1 MQMLL
6 GKKIGMTQVYNE
18 QGSLLPVTVIQAG
31 PCIVMQVK
39 TVKTDGY
46 NAVQLGYDEIKAVRR
61 KKPEVGHS
69 KKAGTTAK
77 KYVKEMRLPNGEE
90 PAYKIGDSITVSAF
104 ADIKTVDVTGVS
116 KGKGFAGVMKR
127 YRFGGMPGSHGTER
141 KHRSAGSQSGHGTDR
156 GHGGNIKKGKRMSGH
171 MGNVRVTTKNHKVVL
186 IDQEKNLLVVK
197 GPVSGAAGSYV
208 TVRSA
213 KG

>member
-69 KKAGTTAK
+69 QKAGTTAK
-77 KYVKEMRLPNGEE
+77 KYVKEMRLPDGEE
-90 PAYKIGDSITVSAF
+90 PAYKVGDSITVSAF

-141 KHRSAGSQSGHGTDR
+141 KHRSPGSQSGHGTDR
-156 GHGGNIKKGKRMSGH
+156 GHGGNIKKGKKMSGH

-197 GPVSGAAGSYV
+197 GSVSGAAGSYV